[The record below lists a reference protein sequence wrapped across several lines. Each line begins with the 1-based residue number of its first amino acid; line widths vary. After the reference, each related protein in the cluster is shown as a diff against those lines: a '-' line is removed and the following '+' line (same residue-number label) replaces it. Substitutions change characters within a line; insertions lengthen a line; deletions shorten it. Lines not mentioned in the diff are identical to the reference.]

1 MDCGFLL
8 FCIHVVGGGGSLDF
22 LTLDG
27 VDMDIIGT
35 DLAAGILFTFQSLIL
50 VELGPKL
57 SFKSAFVLCIF
68 HELLVRKKANEN
80 GVMLLLHSRCEANFF
95 YVVIFVR
102 NHFIFGFFF
111 L

>member
-1 MDCGFLL
+1 MW
-8 FCIHVVGGGGSLDF
+8 GGGLDF

-27 VDMDIIGT
+27 VDKDITGT
-35 DLAAGILFTFQSLIL
+35 DLAAGIIFTFQSLIL
-50 VELGPKL
+50 VELGLKL

-80 GVMLLLHSRCEANFF
+80 GVTHLLHSCCDASFF
-95 YVVIFVR
+95 YAVIFVR

>member
-1 MDCGFLL
+1 VRKHSLGLPCVDCGFLL
-8 FCIHVVGGGGSLDF
+8 FCIHVGGGGALDF
-22 LTLDG
+22 LTIDG

-50 VELGPKL
+50 VELGLKL

-80 GVMLLLHSRCEANFF
+80 GVTLLLHSRCEANFF
-95 YVVIFVR
+95 MWS
-102 NHFIFGFFF
+102 F